1 MEKVPTKGREREL
14 TGGPETVLTIAMEE
28 VLTLPMENL
37 LDIHTSD
44 SMQPPEGVPPEAA
57 GIAAK
62 ANMRLH
68 SRALHLRRRGK
79 KACVANIAVAR
90 ELAGFVWALAL
101 CG

>member
-1 MEKVPTKGREREL
+1 MRR
-14 TGGPETVLTIAMEE
+14 
-28 VLTLPMENL
+28 L
-37 LDIHTSD
+37 LVEAAWQHSRPLSPASD
-44 SMQPPEGVPPEAA
+44 SMQPPQGVPPEAA